1 MTAGPTERQ
10 TPPRVRIVLA
20 DLARERDARR
30 RHGRT
35 TAELAQQ
42 SPVGDALLRGLIR
55 AQLAHAL
62 RLAAVV
68 VVGLG
73 GLPLLFA
80 VAPTV
85 AGARPLGIALPWL
98 LLGVA
103 AYPFLFAVGAAY
115 VRFAERTEAE
125 FTDLVERPTD
135 ER

>member
-1 MTAGPTERQ
+1 MSTE
-10 TPPRVRIVLA
+10 PMNAEGSPRVRVVMA
-20 DLARERDARR
+20 DLAREREAHR

-35 TAELAQQ
+35 AAELTQQ
-42 SPVGDALLRGLIR
+42 SPVGEALLRGLIR

-68 VVGLG
+68 AVGLG

-85 AGARPLGIALPWL
+85 AGARPFGVGLPWL

-103 AYPFLFAVGAAY
+103 AYPFLFAVGLAY

-125 FTDLVERPTD
+125 FVDLVQRPD
-135 ER
+135 R

>member
-1 MTAGPTERQ
+1 MSTEPS
-10 TPPRVRIVLA
+10 TEVPPRVRIVMA
-20 DLARERDARR
+20 DLAREREAHR

-35 TAELAQQ
+35 AAELTQQ

-68 VVGLG
+68 AVGLG

-85 AGARPLGIALPWL
+85 AGARPLGIGLPWL

-103 AYPFLFAVGAAY
+103 AYPLLFAVGFAY

-125 FTDLVERPTD
+125 FVDLVERPD
-135 ER
+135 R